1 MAPAAATVPVT
12 SQPAPTPEADQ
23 QCFFRALGVRKS
35 EASNSDTSPPV
46 SPMTV
51 VTQPHGRKVDK
62 GRPQASLSEH
72 SALAYEGIAT
82 TLLAHRI
89 PVSGAS
95 IADPI
100 ILRAKAS
107 LDSLSSQQVASTDA
121 SFVGSFAEEFAKKPP
136 LRGTLYATRG
146 GSSPTETGPDIV
158 SRMERSGNRLET
170 STWEDSHVA
179 RADTR
184 PWDRPSSASEAMR
197 FMRHTYGPKDSS
209 GGWGTALIPDYKKDS
224 GESDADRHRHEIP
237 ELQVPV
243 VKLGME
249 GLYRRTKRYLG
260 LKRRP
265 VSKSELDL
273 LDPATET
280 DDMLNGVSNVL
291 KDQQE
296 KILIAFDGRSSGSS
310 LSTTAK
316 MSRPPRILPS
326 SHKAGVSN
334 SSSFP
339 DGCMSK
345 PPQNTRGPATL
356 YRGSD
361 DKEYFKVELSAPNA
375 PTFLPSEATK
385 ISTPPS
391 TPSGTKT
398 GKCWG
403 LFFALDA
410 VSEGENLPRR
420 QADIDKPKVIPTD
433 GDTDA
438 DTVSNWFRV
447 SVGFETLD
455 DQFQLQ
461 VPEHLPNSP
470 LCPRHPKHKSGGTG
484 ICVYHGRRR
493 GSSET
498 C

>member
-1 MAPAAATVPVT
+1 MAPAAAPVSVT
-12 SQPAPTPEADQ
+12 LQPAPTPEEDQ
-23 QCFFRALGVRKS
+23 HYFFRPWVVRKS

-51 VTQPHGRKVDK
+51 VTQRHGRKMDK
-62 GRPQASLSEH
+62 GRPQTSLSEH
-72 SALAYEGIAT
+72 SVLAYYEDIAN
-82 TLLAHRI
+82 TLLAHRS

-95 IADPI
+95 IADPTI
-100 ILRAKAS
+100 SRAKAS
-107 LDSLSSQQVASTDA
+107 LDSLPSQQVASTDA
-121 SFVGSFAEEFAKKPP
+121 SLVGSFAEEPAKKPP
-136 LRGTLYATRG
+136 LRENLYATRG
-146 GSSPTETGPDIV
+146 GSRPTETSPDFV
-158 SRMERSGNRLET
+158 SRMERCGNWLET
-170 STWEDSHVA
+170 STGEDSHMA
-179 RADTR
+179 WPDTSSR
-184 PWDRPSSASEAMR
+184 NRPSSASEAMR
-197 FMRHTYGPKDSS
+197 FMRHTYASKDPT
-209 GGWGTALIPDYKKDS
+209 GGGTALIPDYQKDS
-224 GESDADRHRHEIP
+224 GESGADRHWHENP
-237 ELQVPV
+237 EPQVPV

-265 VSKSELDL
+265 LSKSELDL
-273 LDPATET
+273 PDPATET

-291 KDQQE
+291 KDHQE
-296 KILIAFDGRSSGSS
+296 KTFIALDGRSSGRS
-310 LSTTAK
+310 LPTTAK

-334 SSSFP
+334 SSSFQ
-339 DGCMSK
+339 DCGMSK
-345 PPQNTRGPATL
+345 PPRNTPDPATL
-356 YRGSD
+356 YIGSD

-375 PTFLPSEATK
+375 PTFLPSEARK
-385 ISTPPS
+385 ISTPPLS
-391 TPSGTKT
+391 PSGTKT

-420 QADIDKPKVIPTD
+420 QADIDKPKVTPTD

-438 DTVSNWFRV
+438 DTGINWFRV
-447 SVGFETLD
+447 SVGFETVE
-455 DQFQLQ
+455 DQFQLH

-498 C
+498 Y